1 MKQFE
6 EPEICI
12 VKFEVEDILT
22 TSSEDELDPGIGGLP
37 IL

>member
-12 VKFEVEDILT
+12 IKFEVEDILT
-22 TSSEDELDPGIGGLP
+22 TSSGDGLDLGDGGLP

>member
-12 VKFEVEDILT
+12 IKFDMEDVLT
-22 TSSEDELDPGIGGLP
+22 TSSGDQFDPGDGGLP